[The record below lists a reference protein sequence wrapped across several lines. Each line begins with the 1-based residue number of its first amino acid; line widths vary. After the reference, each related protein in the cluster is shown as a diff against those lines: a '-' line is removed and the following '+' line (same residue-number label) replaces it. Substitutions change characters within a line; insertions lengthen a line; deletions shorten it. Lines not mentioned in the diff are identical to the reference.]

1 MAGAYVQNAKNQ
13 MPLCWLKI
21 EFFRA
26 EKHDE
31 VQWKK
36 EMVEMWTKP
45 RLK

>member
-1 MAGAYVQNAKNQ
+1 MFRMQKIRCLYVG
-13 MPLCWLKI
+13 L